1 MESFYSSVYGFDD
14 YNAKELDYASL
25 YYKTLRN
32 NYVWPLSSK
41 YLIPKECL
49 INNVP
54 TTNAS
59 TINFDNIKS
68 VYIHP
73 SCKMPRVLLDKYKKV
88 LDPWKADI
96 CIVDDDVINK
106 FSADIKRYPYIVV
119 DDQKAIYIISS
130 SSYLKE
136 LLNVDDVVGH
146 TLSEIPC
153 SDFDILA
160 NLPICEGSFLSIST
174 CVYPSYLIKQYQ
186 DIRLGLL
193 PNDKVISDTDALNY
207 ISGKNNTLDV
217 DTMMSIYDLVKS
229 SDKDTTVLGLKTL
242 SILDYIHYPN
252 SAKFIIEAA
261 NTLQLLKPSIAS
273 ITYMY
278 KKLGIRKCS
287 DTSFWGKTLS
297 KADFEMLAQLR
308 SKIDKCNIEDLYWG
322 NTCIE

>member
-1 MESFYSSVYGFDD
+1 MESFYSSIYGFDG
-14 YNAKELDYASL
+14 YKAKEVTYTSL
-25 YYKTLRN
+25 YYKIFN
-32 NYVWPLSSK
+32 DSYCYSSSK

-49 INNVP
+49 INSIPKN
-54 TTNAS
+54 NAS
-59 TINFDNIKS
+59 TINFDTVKS

-96 CIVDDDVINK
+96 CIVDDDVINN
-106 FSADIKRYPYIVV
+106 FSADEENYPYVV
-119 DDQKAIYIISS
+119 LNDIKTIYIVSS
-130 SSYLKE
+130 PSYLRE

-174 CVYPSYLIKQYQ
+174 RVYPSYLIKQYQ

-193 PNDKVISDTDALNY
+193 PNDKVVSDTEALNY

-229 SDKDTTVLGLKTL
+229 SDNDTTVLGLKTL
-242 SILDYIHYPN
+242 SLLDYIHYPY
-252 SAKFIIEAA
+252 SAKFIIEAI
-261 NTLQLLKPSIAS
+261 NSLKLFKPSIAS
-273 ITYMY
+273 IAYMY
-278 KKLGIRKCS
+278 KKLNIRRCS
-287 DTSFWGKTLS
+287 DTSFYGKTLS
-297 KADFEMLAQLR
+297 KEDFEMLAQLR

-322 NTCIE
+322 STCFK